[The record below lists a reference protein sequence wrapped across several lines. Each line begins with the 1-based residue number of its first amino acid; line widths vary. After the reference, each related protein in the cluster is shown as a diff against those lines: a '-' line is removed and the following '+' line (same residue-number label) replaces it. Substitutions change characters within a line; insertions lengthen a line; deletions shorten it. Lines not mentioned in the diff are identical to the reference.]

1 VRGAVEAPRRVSRFF
16 CRAAARASFVKHSM
30 KQSMKQRM
38 NSTRLTTLVVAASA
52 ALTISTAARAQST
65 DSVFARAKQLVVN
78 GNGAAGRL
86 LVDSVVAAT
95 PAGTSSYAEALY
107 WRAALAASST
117 DAERDYRRIV
127 VEYPASPRSGDA
139 LLALAQLEVA
149 RGDRAAA
156 SEHLDTFLA
165 ENPASPERPRVS
177 LQLVRLWFDQ
187 NDLAHGCATLKT
199 ALANIP
205 ENEVEARNQLAYYSP
220 RCAAADVGPGGRMP
234 VPGQHMSASDSAKG
248 DTAGKRASSSKE
260 EAKFTLQVAAYKSKA
275 DANALAKRLKAR
287 DIDARVVGTSKLY
300 RVRIGRYATR
310 AAATKAQ
317 KELKARKITAFI
329 TDIGADDK

>member
-1 VRGAVEAPRRVSRFF
+1 
-16 CRAAARASFVKHSM
+16 M
-30 KQSMKQRM
+30 KS
-38 NSTRLTTLVVAASA
+38 SRLTTLVVAALA
-52 ALTISTAARAQST
+52 ITVATAAAAQSPAQPPAQPP
-65 DSVFARAKQLVVN
+65 DPVFARAKQLVVN

-95 PAGTSSYAEALY
+95 PAGTPGYAEALY
-107 WRAALAASST
+107 WRAALAAST
-117 DAERDYRRIV
+117 DDAERDYRRIV

-156 SEHLDTFLA
+156 SAHLDTFLA
-165 ENPASPERPRVS
+165 ENPTSPERPRVS

-199 ALANIP
+199 ALANVP

-220 RCAAADVGPGGRMP
+220 RCVAADVGPGGRMP
-234 VPGQHMSASDSAKG
+234 APAEHMPASDSAKRE
-248 DTAGKRASSSKE
+248 TAGKGAAASKE
-260 EAKFTLQVAAYKSKA
+260 QAKYTLQVAAYKSKA

-310 AAATKAQ
+310 AAAAKAQ
-317 KELKARKITAFI
+317 KEFKARKIDAFI